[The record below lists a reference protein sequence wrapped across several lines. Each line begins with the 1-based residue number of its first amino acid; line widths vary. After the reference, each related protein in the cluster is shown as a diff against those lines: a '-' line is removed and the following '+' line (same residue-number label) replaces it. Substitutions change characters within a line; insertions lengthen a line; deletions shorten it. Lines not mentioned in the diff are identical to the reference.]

1 MVDSIQSLIEV
12 RPVLD
17 EMLQGQAIALTD
29 EEWEIL
35 IELTTILEPCKVVVE
50 ALCREDA
57 DLLSAEIS
65 LKWLFTT
72 LENIGNPLALE
83 LSEEF
88 KVEIEKWKVKVV
100 DSMNFQSFSSLSSSS
115 SKV

>member
-88 KVEIEKWKVKVV
+88 KVEIEKRWPTDTAGLLK
-100 DSMNFQSFSSLSSSS
+100 
-115 SKV
+115 